1 MDIKKTYGT
10 DKEKEKKGVWED
22 LGDGARVL
30 VARIGN
36 PNYRKIFEQ
45 LTKPYSKSIRRGTLS
60 EEKATELIIKSL
72 AKSVLLG
79 WEGLKEDGK
88 LLKHSEAEAIRLMT
102 EYPDFRDQVQEI
114 ANDLETYKIVE
125 DEDTEKNSGKSSAGT

>member
-10 DKEKEKKGVWED
+10 DKIKEEKGVWED

-36 PNYRKIFEQ
+36 PNYRKVFEQ
-45 LTKPYSKSIRRGTLS
+45 LTKPYQKSIRRGTLS
-60 EEKATELIIKSL
+60 EEKATDLIIKSL
-72 AKSVLLG
+72 AKSVLLS

-88 LLKHSEAEAIRLMT
+88 ALKYSEAEAVRLMT
-102 EYPDFRDQVQEI
+102 DYPDFRDQVQEI
-114 ANDLETYKIVE
+114 ANDLET
-125 DEDTEKNSGKSSAGT
+125 

>member
-10 DKEKEKKGVWED
+10 DKEKEKNGVWED

-36 PNYRKIFEQ
+36 TNYRKVFEQ
-45 LTKPYSKSIRRGTLS
+45 LTKPYTKAIRRGTLS
-60 EEKATELIIKSL
+60 EEKATDLIIKALSK
-72 AKSVLLG
+72 AILLN

-88 LLKHSEAEAIRLMT
+88 TIKYSEPEAIRLMT

-114 ANDLETYKIVE
+114 ANDLETYRVTE
-125 DEDTEKNSGKSSAGT
+125 NEETEKNSGKSSTGT

>member
-10 DKEKEKKGVWED
+10 DRKKEVDGVWED

-36 PNYRKIFEQ
+36 PNYRKVFEQ
-45 LTKPYSKSIRRGTLS
+45 LTKPYTKAIRRGTLS

-72 AKSVLLG
+72 AKSVLLK
-79 WEGLKEDGK
+79 WEGIKEDGK
-88 LLKHSEAEAIRLMT
+88 LVKYSEAEAIRLMT
-102 EYPDFRDQVQEI
+102 DYPDFRDQIQEI
-114 ANDLETYKIVE
+114 ANDLETYKITE
-125 DEDTEKNSGKSSAGT
+125 DEETEKNSGTSSTGT